1 MIDTLDVVQNPSQ
14 DDIDFLRDN
23 LITTNREFV
32 GEQIRRPLAIFYQ
45 DEQQRRAGGCS
56 GYQDEQQRRAG
67 GCSGHTYGNWL
78 YIEYLWVASSLRGRG
93 VGGRLLA
100 AMEQAARERGCRFSQ
115 LDTFSFQAKPFYQ
128 ARGYSVVM
136 TLEKC
141 PVFHQRYYLTKT
153 L

>member
-14 DDIDFLRDN
+14 DDN

>member
-1 MIDTLDVVQNPSQ
+1 MTSTLHIVQNPSQ
-14 DDIDFLRDN
+14 DDIAFLRDS
-23 LITTNREFV
+23 LIDTNREFV
-32 GEQIRRPLAIFYQ
+32 GAQLRRPLAVFQQ
-45 DEQQRRAGGCS
+45 DQQHNRI
-56 GYQDEQQRRAG
+56 G

-93 VGGRLLA
+93 VGAMLLA
-100 AMEQAARERGCRFSQ
+100 AMEHAARERGCRFSQ
-115 LDTFSFQAKPFYQ
+115 LDTFSFQAKPFYE

-141 PVFHQRYYLTKT
+141 PMFHQRYYLTKN

>member
-23 LITTNREFV
+23 LIKTNREFV

-45 DEQQRRAGGCS
+45 DEQM
-56 GYQDEQQRRAG
+56 RRAG

-78 YIEYLWVASSLRGRG
+78 YIEYLWVASSLRGGG

-100 AMEQAARERGCRFSQ
+100 AMEQAARERGCCFSQ

>member
-23 LITTNREFV
+23 LIKTNREFV

-45 DEQQRRAGGCS
+45 DEQM
-56 GYQDEQQRRAG
+56 RRAG

>member
-1 MIDTLDVVQNPSQ
+1 M
-14 DDIDFLRDN
+14 
-23 LITTNREFV
+23 
-32 GEQIRRPLAIFYQ
+32 
-45 DEQQRRAGGCS
+45 C
-56 GYQDEQQRRAG
+56 RAG

-78 YIEYLWVASSLRGRG
+78 YIEYLWAASSLRGRG

-136 TLEKC
+136 T
-141 PVFHQRYYLTKT
+141 
-153 L
+153 